1 MDIYEYISTQMSGK
15 IERRSNSILVPVI
28 VCAVGVICLVLAYT
42 AHPSDALQITLLT
55 LGFILSFT
63 GLVWAILCATHTLWH
78 YHYLPTN
85 SPMRDRTLY
94 LSAEDFRY
102 CSEVLNSGKTDALK
116 TLCPIPSSNSVLHI
130 VYSRD
135 MKFALLQSGHRDT
148 SQMEPTSPV
157 VTLTGNEVASIS
169 SLLR

>member
-1 MDIYEYISTQMSGK
+1 MAGK

-28 VCAVGVICLVLAYT
+28 VCAVGIISLILAYT
-42 AHPSDALQITLLT
+42 AHPSDAFQIALLT

-63 GLVWAILCATHTLWH
+63 GLVWAILCVTHTLWH

-85 SPMRDRTLY
+85 SPMRDKTLY

-102 CSEVLNSGKTDALK
+102 CSEVLNSNNTDSSK
-116 TLCPIPSSNSVLHI
+116 TLRPIPSSNSVLRI

-135 MKFALLQSGHRDT
+135 MNFALLQSGHMDT
-148 SQMEPTSPV
+148 SQIEPTSPV
-157 VTLTGNEVASIS
+157 VTLSGSEVAGIS